1 MDYSTHDCQNLFTRR
16 QVEVM
21 RNALTTYRSNII
33 VDMRIETKMRVFD
46 TVIYDKVLIYAQ
58 PNNDKLIVEVK
69 NVDLLDNLTVET
81 YDILG
86 QKVIPN
92 HTLTSNETVF
102 PTHNFATGVYIV
114 VLRKPNGEV
123 VRKQK
128 VWIE

>member
-21 RNALTTYRSNII
+21 RNALTSYRSNII
-33 VDMRIETKMRVFD
+33 ADMRVETKMRVFD

-58 PNNDKLIVEVK
+58 PINDKLIIEVK
-69 NVDLLDNLTVET
+69 NTDLLDNLMVET
-81 YDILG
+81 YDIIG

-92 HTLTSNETVF
+92 HILIANETVF
-102 PTHNFATGVYIV
+102 STNNIATGVYVV
-114 VLRKPNGEV
+114 VLRKPNGDV